1 MTAAS
6 GTEALTIREVRTVP
20 VLAPLA
26 KPVRTASGAIL
37 QAPLVLIDLITDEG
51 VTGHAYV
58 FAYQTSA
65 LKALDELVRGVG
77 ATLAGEAAVPFEV
90 ERTLRSRFTLLGGPR
105 NLAAFALAGLDMAVW
120 DALAVAR
127 GVPLVE
133 LLGGRRKEL
142 PVYASFGLLGPQ
154 EAAAECAAAAAAGF
168 PGVKIKL
175 GWPTLAEDLAAVR
188 AARQA
193 LPEPAALMVDFNQSL
208 GLAEAARRCR
218 ALEDE
223 GVYWIEEPVRCDDFA
238 GHAALA
244 RMLDVPVQ
252 IGENFAGPF
261 EMQRA
266 LEARACDFV
275 MPDVQ
280 QIGGVTGW
288 MRAAAVAQAYG
299 CDCSSHIFVEAS
311 AHLLAVTPTAHFLE
325 HLDLA
330 GRLLEAPLTVERGKA
345 EAPARPGIGL
355 AWDRAA
361 VERWRVH

>member
-1 MTAAS
+1 MTAA
-6 GTEALTIREVRTVP
+6 TRTDALTIREIRTVP

-26 KPVRTASGAIL
+26 KPMRTASGAIL
-37 QAPLVLIDLITDEG
+37 QAPLVLIDLLTEEG
-51 VTGHAYV
+51 VTGRAYV
-58 FAYQTSA
+58 FSYQTTA

-77 ATLAGEAAVPFEV
+77 ATLAGEPAVPFEV
-90 ERTLRSRFTLLGGPR
+90 ERALRARFTLLGGPR
-105 NLAAFALAGLDMAVW
+105 NLAAYALAGLDMAVW

-133 LLGGRRKEL
+133 LLGGRRKPL
-142 PVYASFGLLGPQ
+142 PAYASFGMLGPQ
-154 EAAAECAAAAAAGF
+154 EAAAECAAAAEAGF
-168 PGVKIKL
+168 PGVKIKI
-175 GWPTLAEDLAAVR
+175 GWPTLDADLAAVR
-188 AARQA
+188 AARRA
-193 LPEPAALMVDFNQSL
+193 LPDRVALMVDFNQSL
-208 GLAEAARRCR
+208 GVADAGRRCR
-218 ALEDE
+218 ALEGE

-288 MRAAAVAQAYG
+288 MRAAAIAQAYG

-330 GRLLEAPLTVERGKA
+330 GSLLETPLAIERGMV

-355 AWDRAA
+355 AWDAAA
-361 VERWRVH
+361 VERCRVH